1 MLIIS
6 AICSLL
12 FSSDLLGSWTLP
24 WLKEWLYD
32 LSMGIL
38 SALVLGII
46 LEIYNNRYQEK
57 LEREREEGSLK
68 TAIEVLN
75 ITINDYYLSVYELTT
90 PMQKR
95 FKGNDA
101 INFDFTIHDL
111 EDMFEKPFILKKNI
125 FGTTLEEYLRSEKEL
140 VEDIEYFLS
149 TNTFKYHS
157 KIENCL
163 IKFLK
168 ISKALSQR
176 SRWEGMLDTLVRV
189 VNLDPPDFVV
199 RGTSQ
204 QKIFTQLLKD
214 RESNLQEMFDSGDV
228 SPHNAM
234 ETFNALRKLIRH
246 QLALLEEYKS
256 LTKNLVSPNFSLK
269 LKTNQVF
276 EEK

>member
-1 MLIIS
+1 M
-6 AICSLL
+6 